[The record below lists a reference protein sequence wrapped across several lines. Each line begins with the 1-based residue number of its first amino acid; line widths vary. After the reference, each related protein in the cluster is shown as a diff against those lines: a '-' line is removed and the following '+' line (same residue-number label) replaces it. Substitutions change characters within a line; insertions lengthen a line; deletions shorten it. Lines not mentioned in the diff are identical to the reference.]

1 MRNLSAVYGCA
12 GQAQIWERV
21 KRLTAA
27 TVARIAAAIRDETV
41 RVSYQDAH
49 APHFAEMPENWAAQ
63 LTAGADP

>member
-1 MRNLSAVYGCA
+1 
-12 GQAQIWERV
+12 V